1 MSELATKLS
10 WSHFTDFHAEGL
22 AGVFP
27 NDAERILAVIE
38 DVNKREEAV

>member
-1 MSELATKLS
+1 M
-10 WSHFTDFHAEGL
+10 WVTDIHSEGL

-38 DVNKREEAV
+38 TVRRRAEAA